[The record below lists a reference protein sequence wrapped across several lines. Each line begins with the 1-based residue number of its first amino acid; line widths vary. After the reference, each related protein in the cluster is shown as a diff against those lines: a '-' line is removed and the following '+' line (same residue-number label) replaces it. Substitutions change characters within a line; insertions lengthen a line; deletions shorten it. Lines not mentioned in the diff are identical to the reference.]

1 MRINNNISALNTH
14 RNMTINT
21 NNTSKAMEKL
31 SSGMRINRASDDAA
45 GLSISE
51 KMRSQIRGMEAAQ
64 RNAQDGISYIQTAEG
79 ALNEVSSILTRM
91 KELTVQKANGTYND
105 DDKATIEAELEQ
117 LTEELSNIAENTEFN
132 GVKILDDA
140 TPTVEL
146 AISQD
151 ASVVLELEPADL
163 QKTLALTETSTT
175 QEIDEAI
182 VEVNNQRAIYG
193 AAQNRLEHTI
203 NNLGTTHENLSAAE
217 SRIRDTDMAK
227 EMTHFTKANILNQA
241 AQAMLAQ
248 ANQLPQGVLQLLN

>member
-91 KELTVQKANGTYND
+91 KELTVIIMMIKQPLKRN
-105 DDKATIEAELEQ
+105 
-117 LTEELSNIAENTEFN
+117 
-132 GVKILDDA
+132 
-140 TPTVEL
+140 
-146 AISQD
+146 
-151 ASVVLELEPADL
+151 
-163 QKTLALTETSTT
+163 
-175 QEIDEAI
+175 
-182 VEVNNQRAIYG
+182 
-193 AAQNRLEHTI
+193 
-203 NNLGTTHENLSAAE
+203 
-217 SRIRDTDMAK
+217 
-227 EMTHFTKANILNQA
+227 
-241 AQAMLAQ
+241 
-248 ANQLPQGVLQLLN
+248 